1 MATLPPEAPLDA
13 TPKRADLVLE
23 GGGVK
28 GIALIGAAVALA
40 EDGYRFERVA
50 GSSAGALVG
59 AIMVAMQQRNE
70 PMSRVDDI
78 MRTLDYTKMLD
89 RRGPG
94 KAFRW
99 WPAIAN
105 GFGIVLNQGM
115 YHGKYLEDWTRGVLN
130 DLGVR
135 TFGDLAFP
143 DPGSALDPEQS
154 YRLVVTASDLS
165 RQRLMYLPWDLQE
178 YGLDPDDYS
187 VARAVRASAAIPFMF
202 EPVTLKGRYGVST
215 LADGSLLRS
224 YPIEIFD
231 RDDGEPERWPTIG
244 IRLSSPSNEQE
255 LAKPI
260 TGPISMILSLVYT
273 TVDSTQ
279 VRHINDP
286 GNVERSIFAKP
297 SGIKWTDFDLTPDQ
311 QQHLYESG
319 YDAARKWIKKHPNG
333 LPPRPT
339 TPMIDVS

>member
-1 MATLPPEAPLDA
+1 MATLPPDAAPGT
-13 TPKRADLVLE
+13 TPKKADLVLE

-28 GIALIGAAVALA
+28 GIALVGAAVALA

-59 AIMVAMQQRNE
+59 AIIVAMQQRNE
-70 PMSRVDDI
+70 SMSRVDDI

-94 KAFRW
+94 RAFRW

-115 YHGKYLEDWTRGVLN
+115 YRGKYLEDWTRGVLA
-130 DLGVR
+130 DLGVHA
-135 TFGDLAFP
+135 FGDLVFP
-143 DPGSALDPEQS
+143 DPGSALEPEQS

-165 RQRLMYLPWDLQE
+165 RQQLMYLPWDLRE
-178 YGLDPDDYS
+178 YGVDPDSYS

-202 EPVTLKGRYGVST
+202 EPVTLRGRYGLST

-231 RDDGEPERWPTIG
+231 RDDGLPSRWPTS
-244 IRLSSPSNEQE
+244 LASSP
-255 LAKPI
+255 
-260 TGPISMILSLVYT
+260 
-273 TVDSTQ
+273 
-279 VRHINDP
+279 
-286 GNVERSIFAKP
+286 
-297 SGIKWTDFDLTPDQ
+297 
-311 QQHLYESG
+311 
-319 YDAARKWIKKHPNG
+319 
-333 LPPRPT
+333 
-339 TPMIDVS
+339 

>member
-1 MATLPPEAPLDA
+1 MATLPPEAKPEVA
-13 TPKRADLVLE
+13 PKKADLVLE

-28 GIALIGAAVALA
+28 GIALVGAAVALA

-59 AIMVAMQQRNE
+59 AILVAMQQRNE

-78 MRTLDYTKMLD
+78 MRTLDYSKMLD
-89 RRGPG
+89 RRGAS
-94 KAFRW
+94 KAFGW
-99 WPAIAN
+99 WPTIAN
-105 GFGIVLNQGM
+105 GFGIVFNQGM
-115 YHGKYLEDWTRGVLN
+115 YRGKYLEDWTRGVLR
-130 DLGVR
+130 DLGVK

-165 RQRLMYLPWDLQE
+165 RQRLMYLPWDLE
-178 YGLDPDDYS
+178 DYGVDPDTFPVS
-187 VARAVRASAAIPFMF
+187 RAVRASAAIPFMF
-202 EPVTLKGRYGVST
+202 EPVTLRGKYGTST

-231 RDDGEPERWPTIG
+231 RDDGLPSRWPTLG
-244 IRLSSPSNEQE
+244 IRLSSPSDDQE

-279 VRHINDP
+279 VRHVHDP
-286 GNVERSIFAKP
+286 VNVERSIFAKP
-297 SGIKWTDFDLTPDQ
+297 RGIKWTDFELTPDQ
-311 QQHLYESG
+311 QQHLYDSG
-319 YDAARKWIKKHPNG
+319 YAAGRKWLEAHPNG
-333 LPPRPT
+333 LPQAPA
-339 TPMIDVS
+339 V